1 MLLQHRRPTVS
12 CTASRWTASRDR
24 EVTVR
29 LCSDLVRP
37 HLDYCVQAWGPQ
49 LRKNAELLEQVQ
61 HRGTKM
67 TKGLEHLSHEQRLR
81 ESGLFSLE
89 KRRL

>member
-1 MLLQHRRPTVS
+1 MLLQHRKPTVS

-37 HLDYCVQAWGPQ
+37 HLDYCVQAWEPQ
-49 LRKNAELLEQVQ
+49 YRKVDPHPPVLELLKQV
-61 HRGTKM
+61 
-67 TKGLEHLSHEQRLR
+67 
-81 ESGLFSLE
+81 
-89 KRRL
+89 